1 MLRSSLGDLRE
12 PSVRINLRELS
23 ALTNLPRSSYEI
35 SGEIGSLR
43 NTKWRLRGTDVRKN
57 NNIAIQVTP
66 PDGEEDD
73 EFAPTPTL
81 RVRRKMSTP
90 LSALPR
96 ANDGTSVLT
105 GSSRS
110 SPTRS
115 LSPLDRT
122 KRRFST
128 MVSSAAAA
136 AVSRRLSATI
146 GWCLTPPT
154 QVKPQIVRQGRAL
167 CLQYIKSQIKRSTIC
182 FKKQIVIKRLQR
194 MIETEC
200 GEEATNNVEMG
211 VLSALR
217 ILCAALERKRPDAF
231 RHVARQATRAPS
243 TMLRSDTALAELA
256 LALARRITRENIT
269 WSKIA
274 AVYCIC
280 GALAREAAEAADG
293 EPAVELVTAPA
304 AAVAD
309 LLHEESGSWI
319 ASHGGWDGLIERL
332 RASERDQRSEKNLR
346 VVVSF
351 FAIACLTLL
360 LFRWVLHTHPDSNE

>member
-1 MLRSSLGDLRE
+1 MCASTEIENTSANEFRSSGIIANI
-12 PSVRINLRELS
+12 SKLS
-23 ALTNLPRSSYEI
+23 SSCSARRDSRLLKIGPLTDSRWQL
-35 SGEIGSLR
+35 
-43 NTKWRLRGTDVRKN
+43 NTKKHPES
-57 NNIAIQVTP
+57 NNIAIHVTP

-73 EFAPTPTL
+73 EFTPTL
-81 RVRRKMSTP
+81 RVRRKLSTP

-96 ANDGTSVLT
+96 VSDGLPNL
-105 GSSRS
+105 RS

-146 GWCLTPPT
+146 GWCLATPT

-167 CLQYIKSQIKRSTIC
+167 CLQYIKTQIRRSTLC
-182 FKKQIVIKRLQR
+182 SKKIVIKRLQR

-200 GEEATNNVEMG
+200 GEEAICNTDTG
-211 VLSALR
+211 VLVALR
-217 ILCAALERKRPDAF
+217 ALCAALERKRPDAF

-243 TMLRSDTALAELA
+243 AMLRSDTALAELA

-280 GALAREAAEAADG
+280 GALAREAAEAAEG
-293 EPAVELVTAPA
+293 EPALELVAAPA
-304 AAVAD
+304 AAIAD
-309 LLHEESGSWI
+309 LLHEEPGSWVV
-319 ASHGGWDGLIERL
+319 SHGGWDGLIERL

-346 VVVSF
+346 VMVSF
-351 FAIACLTLL
+351 FVLVCLTLL
-360 LFRWVLHTHPDSNE
+360 LFRWLIHAHPAYSE

>member
-1 MLRSSLGDLRE
+1 MNHNYRSGSDSSESTDSEDEKRILCAQKMKNKQIGPLQDTRWKLGAMRPLE
-12 PSVRINLRELS
+12 
-23 ALTNLPRSSYEI
+23 
-35 SGEIGSLR
+35 
-43 NTKWRLRGTDVRKN
+43 K
-57 NNIAIQVTP
+57 NNIAIHVTP

-73 EFAPTPTL
+73 EFVPTPLL

-90 LSALPR
+90 LSVLPGVT
-96 ANDGTSVLT
+96 DGTVGL
-105 GSSRS
+105 SSSARS

-115 LSPLDRT
+115 LSTLDRT

-167 CLQYIKSQIKRSTIC
+167 CLQYIKTQIRRSTIC
-182 FKKQIVIKRLQR
+182 SMKQIVMKRLQR

-200 GEEATNNVEMG
+200 GEEAVSNIDTG
-211 VLSALR
+211 VLAALR
-217 ILCAALERKRPDAF
+217 TLCAALERKRPDAF
-231 RHVARQATRAPS
+231 RHVARQATRAPT

-293 EPAVELVTAPA
+293 EPALELVAAPA

-309 LLHEESGSWI
+309 LLHEEPGSWV
-319 ASHGGWDGLIERL
+319 ASHGSWNGIIERL
-332 RASERDQRSEKNLR
+332 RASERDHRSEKNLR
-346 VVVSF
+346 VMVSF
-351 FAIACLTLL
+351 FVLACLTLL
-360 LFRWVLHTHPDSNE
+360 LLRWVLHAHPAYNEL